1 MRKLKQ
7 DETRIM
13 PLSSKICELSSTEQM
28 EVYKAAYDNLSE
40 ADQKT
45 ILYMIGQLQL
55 LRNMGTLSSY
65 ELLFKLG
72 DFLKW
77 HAEPQN

>member
-7 DETRIM
+7 NDTRIM

-45 ILYMIGQLQL
+45 ILYLVEKLQS
-55 LRNMGTLSSY
+55 LRNMGILSSY

-72 DFLKW
+72 DFIKRYVE
-77 HAEPQN
+77 AQI